1 MYITVGH
8 SNVSRQQ
15 DVPHPQRSRGRRRGG
30 QLRTGS
36 DAAVYNQVFNT
47 GNILLGKDKKTQW
60 TVQDPSI
67 STAGRLQQQNILT
80 VIPGP
85 SPYAK
90 RFIQDNNCTSAWRL
104 LFNDKM
110 LKHIQKC
117 TIEEA
122 KRQLEVDNWY
132 FSLDELDAFI
142 ALLYARGAL
151 GMRSIE
157 LDELWSVKWGP
168 PIFRETMARNRFRE
182 ILRFLRFDMKSTRA
196 VRLQSNKFALA
207 AEIWDEFISN
217 CILCY
222 IPGPNL
228 TADEQLFPS
237 KARCP
242 FTQYIANKPDKFG
255 IKFWLLA
262 DVDSKYMCN
271 GFPYLGKDVMRPGD
285 VRISEHVVMK
295 LAEPFLKKGRNIT
308 TDNFFTSV
316 SLAEKL
322 KSADTSLVG
331 TVNKARKEIP
341 PAVQQSKATLYDTKL
356 LKKDSV
362 TLTVYQGKAKK
373 NVLVMST
380 LHPSISIAETEKKVP
395 EPVQFYNSTKYG
407 VDVVDQMARQYSTRS
422 GTRRWPV
429 HVFQNI
435 LDLSVINSWVCYKE
449 ITKSKMSRRNFI
461 LKLVDELRTNYTR
474 RKRQHHEV
482 SSNESEDDEPVE
494 RLGKRRQ
501 CYMKNC
507 GNKTPQLCKKC
518 KKPSCGKHSKV
529 AKITCLNC

>member
-1 MYITVGH
+1 M
-8 SNVSRQQ
+8 
-15 DVPHPQRSRGRRRGG
+15 
-30 QLRTGS
+30 
-36 DAAVYNQVFNT
+36 
-47 GNILLGKDKKTQW
+47 
-60 TVQDPSI
+60 
-67 STAGRLQQQNILT
+67 
-80 VIPGP
+80 PGP
-85 SPYAK
+85 SPFAK
-90 RFIQDNNCTSAWRL
+90 RLIHEDSCLSAWRL

-122 KRQLEVDNWY
+122 KRQLKVDSWNI
-132 FSLDELDAFI
+132 SLDELDAFI

-151 GMRSIE
+151 GMGSIE
-157 LDELWSVKWGP
+157 LDELWSIQWGP
-168 PIFRETMARNRFRE
+168 PVFRETMGRNRFRE
-182 ILRFLRFDMKSTRA
+182 IQRYLRFDIKSTRA
-196 VRLQSNKFALA
+196 LRLQSDKFALVS
-207 AEIWDEFISN
+207 EIWDEFIKN

-222 IPGPNL
+222 IPGANL

-242 FTQYIANKPDKFG
+242 FTQYMANKPDKFG
-255 IKFWLLA
+255 IKFWILA
-262 DVDSKYMCN
+262 DVNSKYMCN
-271 GFPYLGKDVMRPGD
+271 GFPYLGKDDMRPGD
-285 VRISEHVVMK
+285 VRVSEHVVMK

-308 TDNFFTSV
+308 TDNFFTCV

-341 PAVQQSKATLYDTKL
+341 RDVQYSKAPLYDTKIM
-356 LKKDSV
+356 KHNSI

-380 LHPSISIAETEKKVP
+380 LHPSTTIASNEKKLP
-395 EPVQFYNSTKYG
+395 ETVEFYNSTKYG

-435 LDLSVINSWVCYKE
+435 LDFSAINAWVCYKE
-449 ITKSKMSRRNFI
+449 TTKSNISRRNFI
-461 LKLVDELRTNYTR
+461 LKLVEELKSNFTR
-474 RKRQHHEV
+474 SKRPAQGL
-482 SSNESEDDEPVE
+482 SSSDSEEEPVL
-494 RLGKRRQ
+494 RPQKRRQ
-501 CYMKNC
+501 CYIKNC
-507 GNKTPQLCKKC
+507 GNKTPQICKKC

-529 AKITCLNC
+529 ARITCINC